1 VCVHTN
7 EVLQP
12 HSSVHFSGPGMYSRS
27 HLTAIAFLLCILGCS
42 SEETYVTRAPQADGG
57 TGRFYMGR
65 EIADVMSSEH
75 GALWLDRPER
85 NEEELPTRLLRAL
98 DLNASDLVAD
108 IGAGTGF
115 FSFRLAQLVPSG
127 RVYSVEVQQALVDTL
142 AARSSRMGIRNVVP
156 VLGVSDNPNL
166 PEGKVDLALIVSSY
180 HEFSY
185 PFEMLDHI
193 RRSLSPGGRLA
204 IVEYRTEDSTIRIPE
219 AHRMSREQIIQE
231 GEAVGLRFR
240 ETLDV
245 LPQQHIVVFNLP
257 AE

>member
-1 VCVHTN
+1 MHARLHV
-7 EVLQP
+7 
-12 HSSVHFSGPGMYSRS
+12 
-27 HLTAIAFLLCILGCS
+27 TAFAILLVIAGCS
-42 SEETYVTRAPQADGG
+42 TEETYVTRAPQADGG

-115 FSFRLAQLVPSG
+115 FSFRLARMVPSG

-142 AARSSRMGIRNVVP
+142 SARAARMDIRNVVP
-156 VLGVSDNPNL
+156 VLGATDNPNL

-185 PFEMLDHI
+185 PREMLDRI
-193 RRSLSPGGRLA
+193 RRSLAPGGRLV
-204 IVEYRTEDSTIRIPE
+204 IVEYRTEDATIRIPD

-245 LPQQHIVVFNLP
+245 LPQQHIVVFDLA